1 MEWYKV
7 DENAVRRFMLEDGG
21 TVIAVVKNLEG
32 SNQVTFYSDIAE
44 IERAEAESRKL
55 GGLPD
60 LIEALRPQDI
70 IEICCRLSKRVK

>member
-7 DENAVRRFMLEDGG
+7 DKNAVRRFMLEDGG

-44 IERAEAESRKL
+44 IERVEAESKKL